1 MRARSIFSLFNK
13 HSIVQTYRPPS
24 FRISCC
30 IRMASTLPKLPIF
43 EALKSHDPKSTA
55 IVHYPSGRNFTYGE
69 LIHDIADAAES
80 LKGKAE
86 GQALP
91 GERIAFLV
99 ENGYDYVG
107 AQLVH
112 VSFAMQTC

>member
-1 MRARSIFSLFNK
+1 
-13 HSIVQTYRPPS
+13 
-24 FRISCC
+24 
-30 IRMASTLPKLPIF
+30 MASTLPKLPIF
-43 EALKSHDPKSTA
+43 EALKNHDPQSTA

-69 LIHDIADAAES
+69 LVHDIADAAES

-86 GQALP
+86 GHALP

-107 AQLVH
+107 AQLDNVN
-112 VSFAMQTC
+112 SAMQSY